1 MTVRGR
7 HYAKANKREGFIQP
21 VSLSLVKIG
30 TVTIVVSSFILN
42 LVGMPESNSYF
53 TSHGSSDKSYIS
65 LQKVETQDSMVTQ
78 VEMLEEESE
87 GLESESDSDI
97 DQETLETEEEDF

>member
-7 HYAKANKREGFIQP
+7 HYAKANKREGFAQP
-21 VSLSLVKIG
+21 IYLSLVKIG

-65 LQKVETQDSMVTQ
+65 LQKVENQVTQ

-97 DQETLETEEEDF
+97 DQENVEEEDF